1 MYKRQVNA
9 IGEVCPKPVIMTKKA
24 LKEIESGV
32 VEVSVDN
39 QTSKENVEK
48 MAKEMG
54 HTFET
59 KEEGNVFVITIT
71 KSGEKQENSSK
82 EENIVISIGS
92 DKMGEGEEELGKIL
106 IKGFIYALTEAET
119 LPKTVLLYNKGVLL
133 ASTFEDTVKDL
144 KVLEERGVEILSCG
158 TCANFY
164 HVQDQI
170 KVGTLTNMYTILERQ
185 MKAAKVI
192 KP

>member
-1 MYKRQVNA
+1 MIKVNA

-39 QTSKENVEK
+39 QTSKENIEK

-92 DKMGEGEEELGKIL
+92 DKMGEGEDELGKIL

>member
-1 MYKRQVNA
+1 MIKVNA
-9 IGEVCPKPVIMTKKA
+9 VGEVCPKPVIMTKKA

-39 QTSKENVEK
+39 VTSKENVEK

-59 KEEGNVFVITIT
+59 REEGNVFVITIT
-71 KSGEKQENSSK
+71 KAGEKQENSSK

-92 DKMGEGEEELGKIL
+92 DKMGEGEDELGKIL

>member
-1 MYKRQVNA
+1 MIKVNA

-39 QTSKENVEK
+39 ITSKENVEK

-54 HTFET
+54 HTFVT
-59 KEEGNVFVITIT
+59 REEGNVFVITIT

-92 DKMGEGEEELGKIL
+92 DKMGEGEDELGKIL
-106 IKGFIYALTEAET
+106 IKGFIYALTETET

-164 HVQDQI
+164 HVQEQI

-185 MKAAKVI
+185 MKATKVI

>member
-1 MYKRQVNA
+1 MIKVNA
-9 IGEVCPKPVIMTKKA
+9 VGEVCPKPVIMTKKA

-59 KEEGNVFVITIT
+59 REEGNVFVITIT
-71 KSGEKQENSSK
+71 KAGEKQENSSK

-170 KVGTLTNMYTILERQ
+170 KVGTLTNMYTILEKQ
-185 MKAAKVI
+185 MKATKVI
-192 KP
+192 KPW

>member
-1 MYKRQVNA
+1 MIKVNA
-9 IGEVCPKPVIMTKKA
+9 VGEVCPKPVIMTKKA

-92 DKMGEGEEELGKIL
+92 DKMGEGEDELGKIL

-192 KP
+192 KPW

>member
-1 MYKRQVNA
+1 MIKVNA

-71 KSGEKQENSSK
+71 KAGEKQENSSK

-92 DKMGEGEEELGKIL
+92 DKMGEGEDELGKIL

-164 HVQDQI
+164 HVQEQI

>member
-1 MYKRQVNA
+1 MIKVNA

-24 LKEIESGV
+24 LKEIENGI

-39 QTSKENVEK
+39 ETSKENVEK
-48 MAKEMG
+48 MAREMG
-54 HTFET
+54 HIFET
-59 KEEGNVFVITIT
+59 KQEDNIFVITIT
-71 KSGEKQENSSK
+71 KEGEKKETSIN
-82 EENIVISIGS
+82 EENIVIAIGS

-106 IKGFIYALTEAET
+106 IKGFVYALTEAET

-133 ASTFEDTVKDL
+133 ASTFEDTIKDL

-164 HVQDQI
+164 HVQDKI
-170 KVGTLTNMYTILERQ
+170 KVGTLTNMYTILEKQ
-185 MKAAKVI
+185 MKATKVI

>member
-1 MYKRQVNA
+1 MIKVNA

-39 QTSKENVEK
+39 ITSKENVEK

-59 KEEGNVFVITIT
+59 REEGNIFVITIT

-92 DKMGEGEEELGKIL
+92 DKMGEGEDELGKIL

-164 HVQDQI
+164 HVQEQI

-185 MKAAKVI
+185 MKATKVI

>member
-1 MYKRQVNA
+1 MIKVNA

-71 KSGEKQENSSK
+71 KAGEKQENSSE

-92 DKMGEGEEELGKIL
+92 DKMGEGEDELGKIL

-185 MKAAKVI
+185 MKATKVI
-192 KP
+192 KPW

>member
-1 MYKRQVNA
+1 MIKVNA
-9 IGEVCPKPVIMTKKA
+9 VGEVCPKPVIMTKKA

-59 KEEGNVFVITIT
+59 KEEGDVFIITIT
-71 KSGEKQENSSK
+71 KAGEKKENSSE

>member
-1 MYKRQVNA
+1 MIKVNA

-71 KSGEKQENSSK
+71 KAGEKQEKSSE

-92 DKMGEGEEELGKIL
+92 DKMGEGEDELGKIL

>member
-1 MYKRQVNA
+1 MIKVNA
-9 IGEVCPKPVIMTKKA
+9 VGEVCPKPVIMTKKA

-39 QTSKENVEK
+39 ITSKENVEK

-54 HTFET
+54 HTFVT
-59 KEEGNVFVITIT
+59 REEGNVFVITIT
-71 KSGEKQENSSK
+71 KAGEKQEKSSE

-92 DKMGEGEEELGKIL
+92 DKMGEGEDELGKIL

>member
-1 MYKRQVNA
+1 MIKVNA
-9 IGEVCPKPVIMTKKA
+9 VGEVCPKPVIMTKKA

-39 QTSKENVEK
+39 ITSKENVEK

-59 KEEGNVFVITIT
+59 REEGNVFIITIT
-71 KSGEKQENSSK
+71 KAGEKQENSSK

-92 DKMGEGEEELGKIL
+92 DKMGEGEDELGKIL

-133 ASTFEDTVKDL
+133 ASTFEDAVKDL

-185 MKAAKVI
+185 MKATKVI

>member
-1 MYKRQVNA
+1 MIKVNA

-59 KEEGNVFVITIT
+59 KEEGDVFIITIT
-71 KSGEKQENSSK
+71 KAGEKKENSSE

-192 KP
+192 KPW

>member
-1 MYKRQVNA
+1 MIKVNA

-71 KSGEKQENSSK
+71 KAGEKQEKSSE

-92 DKMGEGEEELGKIL
+92 DKMGEEEDELGKIL

>member
-1 MYKRQVNA
+1 MIKVNA
-9 IGEVCPKPVIMTKKA
+9 VGEVCPKPVIMTKKA

-39 QTSKENVEK
+39 VTSKENVEK

-59 KEEGNVFVITIT
+59 REEGNVFIITIT
-71 KSGEKQENSSK
+71 KAGEKQENSSE

-92 DKMGEGEEELGKIL
+92 DKMGEGEDELGKIL

>member
-1 MYKRQVNA
+1 MIKVNA
-9 IGEVCPKPVIMTKKA
+9 VGEVCPKPVIMTKKA

-71 KSGEKQENSSK
+71 KAGEKQENSSK

-185 MKAAKVI
+185 MKAVKVI

>member
-1 MYKRQVNA
+1 MIKVNA
-9 IGEVCPKPVIMTKKA
+9 VGEVCPKPVIMTKKA

-59 KEEGNVFVITIT
+59 REEGNVFVITIT
-71 KSGEKQENSSK
+71 KAGEKQENSSK

-92 DKMGEGEEELGKIL
+92 DKMGEGEDELGKIL

>member
-1 MYKRQVNA
+1 MIKVNA

-39 QTSKENVEK
+39 ITSKENVEK

-59 KEEGNVFVITIT
+59 REEGNVFIITIT
-71 KSGEKQENSSK
+71 KAGEKQENSSK

-92 DKMGEGEEELGKIL
+92 DKMGEGEDELGKIL

-164 HVQDQI
+164 HVQEQI

-185 MKAAKVI
+185 MKATKVI

>member
-1 MYKRQVNA
+1 MIKVNA
-9 IGEVCPKPVIMTKKA
+9 VGEVCPKPVIMTKKA

-59 KEEGNVFVITIT
+59 REEGNVFVITIT
-71 KSGEKQENSSK
+71 KAGEKQENSSK

-92 DKMGEGEEELGKIL
+92 DKMGEGEDELGKIL

-192 KP
+192 KPW

>member
-1 MYKRQVNA
+1 MIKVNA
-9 IGEVCPKPVIMTKKA
+9 VGEVCPKPVIMTKKA

-71 KSGEKQENSSK
+71 KAGEKQEKSSK

-92 DKMGEGEEELGKIL
+92 DKMGEGEDELGKIL

-185 MKAAKVI
+185 MKATKVI
-192 KP
+192 KPW

>member
-1 MYKRQVNA
+1 MIKVNA
-9 IGEVCPKPVIMTKKA
+9 VGEVCPKPVIMTKKA
-24 LKEIESGV
+24 LKEIESGI

-39 QTSKENVEK
+39 ETSKENVEK

-54 HTFET
+54 YTSQTAENN
-59 KEEGNVFVITIT
+59 GVFVIAINKTADVQ
-71 KSGEKQENSSK
+71 KDESEK

-106 IKGFIYALTEAET
+106 IKGFVYALTEMET
-119 LPKTVLLYNKGVLL
+119 LPKTILLYNKGVFL
-133 ASTFEDTVKDL
+133 ASTFDDTVKDL

-164 HVQDQI
+164 HVQDKL
-170 KVGTLTNMYTILERQ
+170 KVGTVTNMYTILERQ
-185 MKAAKVI
+185 MKASKVI

>member
-1 MYKRQVNA
+1 MIKVNA

-24 LKEIESGV
+24 LKEIESGI

-39 QTSKENVEK
+39 ETSKENVQK

-54 HTFET
+54 HKFET
-59 KEEGNVFVITIT
+59 KEENGVFIITIT
-71 KSGEKQENSSK
+71 KTGETEKSAEK
-82 EENIVISIGS
+82 EENIVVSIGS
-92 DKMGEGEEELGKIL
+92 DKMGEGEDELGKIL

-144 KVLEERGVEILSCG
+144 KVLEERGIEILSCG

>member
-1 MYKRQVNA
+1 MIKVNA
-9 IGEVCPKPVIMTKKA
+9 VGEVCPKPVIMTKKA

-59 KEEGNVFVITIT
+59 REEGNVFVITIT
-71 KSGEKQENSSK
+71 KAGEKQENSSK

-170 KVGTLTNMYTILERQ
+170 KVGTLTNMYTILEKQ
-185 MKAAKVI
+185 MKATKVI

>member
-1 MYKRQVNA
+1 MIKVNA
-9 IGEVCPKPVIMTKKA
+9 VGEVCPKPVIMTKKA
-24 LKEIESGV
+24 LKQIESGI

-39 QTSKENVEK
+39 ETSKENVEK

-54 HTFET
+54 YTSQTAENN
-59 KEEGNVFVITIT
+59 GVFVITINKT
-71 KSGEKQENSSK
+71 ADVQKDESEK

-106 IKGFIYALTEAET
+106 IKGFVYALTEMET
-119 LPKTVLLYNKGVLL
+119 LPKTILLYNKGVFL

-164 HVQDQI
+164 HVQDKL
-170 KVGTLTNMYTILERQ
+170 KVGTVTNMYTILERQ
-185 MKAAKVI
+185 MKASKVI

>member
-1 MYKRQVNA
+1 MIKVNA

-39 QTSKENVEK
+39 ITSKENVEK

-59 KEEGNVFVITIT
+59 REEGNIFVITIT

-92 DKMGEGEEELGKIL
+92 DKMGEGEDELGKIL
-106 IKGFIYALTEAET
+106 IKGFIYALTETET

-164 HVQDQI
+164 HVQEQI

-185 MKAAKVI
+185 MKATKVI

>member
-1 MYKRQVNA
+1 MIKVNA

>member
-1 MYKRQVNA
+1 MIKVNA

-24 LKEIESGV
+24 LKEIESGG

-39 QTSKENVEK
+39 ITSKENVEK

-59 KEEGNVFVITIT
+59 REEGNIFVITIT

-92 DKMGEGEEELGKIL
+92 DKMGEGEDELGKIL

>member
-1 MYKRQVNA
+1 MIKVNA

-39 QTSKENVEK
+39 ITSKENVEK

-71 KSGEKQENSSK
+71 KAGEKQEKSSE

-92 DKMGEGEEELGKIL
+92 DKMGEGEDELGKIL

-164 HVQDQI
+164 HVQEQI

>member
-1 MYKRQVNA
+1 MIKVNA

-71 KSGEKQENSSK
+71 KAGEKQENSSE

-92 DKMGEGEEELGKIL
+92 DKMGEGEDELGKIL

>member
-1 MYKRQVNA
+1 MIKVNA
-9 IGEVCPKPVIMTKKA
+9 VGEVCPKPVIMTKKA
-24 LKEIESGV
+24 LKEIESGI

-71 KSGEKQENSSK
+71 KSGEKQEKSSE

-92 DKMGEGEEELGKIL
+92 DKMGEGEDELGKIL

>member
-1 MYKRQVNA
+1 MIKVNA

-71 KSGEKQENSSK
+71 KAGEKQENSSE

-92 DKMGEGEEELGKIL
+92 DKMGEGEDELGKIL

-192 KP
+192 KPW

>member
-1 MYKRQVNA
+1 MSETGDND
-9 IGEVCPKPVIMTKKA
+9 KKA
-24 LKEIESGV
+24 LKEIESGI

-39 QTSKENVEK
+39 ETSKENVEK

-54 HTFET
+54 YTSQTAENN
-59 KEEGNVFVITIT
+59 GIFVITINKT
-71 KSGEKQENSSK
+71 ADIQKDESKK

-106 IKGFIYALTEAET
+106 IKGFVYALTEMET
-119 LPKTVLLYNKGVLL
+119 LPKTILLYNKGVFL
-133 ASTFEDTVKDL
+133 ASTFDDTVKDL

-164 HVQDQI
+164 HVQDKL
-170 KVGTLTNMYTILERQ
+170 KVGTVTNMYTILERQ
-185 MKAAKVI
+185 MKASKVI

>member
-1 MYKRQVNA
+1 MIKVNA

-39 QTSKENVEK
+39 ITSKENVEK

-59 KEEGNVFVITIT
+59 REEGNIFVITIT

-92 DKMGEGEEELGKIL
+92 DKMGEGEDELGKIL

>member
-1 MYKRQVNA
+1 MIKVNA
-9 IGEVCPKPVIMTKKA
+9 VGEVCPKPVIMTKKA

-59 KEEGNVFVITIT
+59 REEGNVFVITIT
-71 KSGEKQENSSK
+71 KAGEKQENSSK

-185 MKAAKVI
+185 MKAVKVI
-192 KP
+192 KPW

>member
-1 MYKRQVNA
+1 MIKVNA

-24 LKEIESGV
+24 LKEIENGI

-39 QTSKENVEK
+39 ETSKENVEK
-48 MAKEMG
+48 IAREMG
-54 HTFET
+54 HIFET
-59 KEEGNVFVITIT
+59 KQEDNIFVITIT
-71 KSGEKQENSSK
+71 KEGEKKETSVN
-82 EENIVISIGS
+82 EENIVIAIGS

-106 IKGFIYALTEAET
+106 IKGFVYALTEAET

-133 ASTFEDTVKDL
+133 ASTFEDTIKDL

-164 HVQDQI
+164 HVQDKI
-170 KVGTLTNMYTILERQ
+170 KVGTLTNMYTILEKQ
-185 MKAAKVI
+185 MKATKVI

>member
-1 MYKRQVNA
+1 MIKVNA

-24 LKEIESGV
+24 LKEIESGI

-39 QTSKENVEK
+39 ETSKENVEK
-48 MAKEMG
+48 MAHEMG
-54 HTFET
+54 HIFET
-59 KEEGNVFVITIT
+59 KKDGEIFVVTIT
-71 KSGEKQENSSK
+71 KSKEEKKVESK
-82 EENIVISIGS
+82 EENIVVVLAS

-119 LPKTVLLYNKGVLL
+119 LPKTILLYNKGVLL
-133 ASTFEDTVKDL
+133 STVVEDTIKDL
-144 KVLEERGVEILSCG
+144 KKLEERGVEILSCG

-164 HVQDQI
+164 HVQDSI
-170 KVGTLTNMYTILERQ
+170 KVGTVTNMYTILERQ
-185 MKAAKVI
+185 MKATKVI

>member
-1 MYKRQVNA
+1 MIKVNA
-9 IGEVCPKPVIMTKKA
+9 IGEVCPKHVIMTKKA

-71 KSGEKQENSSK
+71 KSGEKQEKSSE

-92 DKMGEGEEELGKIL
+92 DKMGEGEDELGKIL